1 MGQLLCQPLILI
13 VEGNCPAH
21 GAGKPVKH
29 RRVYIYTRYLTVHCQ
44 MCIYLHMER
53 NSKNI
58 VTRLKAEGWTLVSVK
73 GSHHKFRKDAV
84 TLIVPHPKK
93 DLPIGT
99 ARSIAKMAGWI

>member
-1 MGQLLCQPLILI
+1 MQASQSKI
-13 VEGNCPAH
+13 A
-21 GAGKPVKH
+21 
-29 RRVYIYTRYLTVHCQ
+29 VYIFHTRHLTDHYL
-44 MCIYLHMER
+44 MCIYIHMER
-53 NSKNI
+53 NSKDI

-73 GSHHKFRKDAV
+73 GSHHKFRKNAA